1 MPRPIQISDFNCVSL
16 AVLPAEVLQLRD
28 GVFAHPRQIVQK
40 TIFAV
45 ACHPNDWTAETH
57 MFCLSGPEARLAV
70 LLSVHR
76 DATDPVKLEAWKL
89 AVTSA
94 SLEFRWVAQQDDV
107 VAEYVIAQEALN
119 AHNVATLLT
128 VPRRVLLVTA
138 ILRQHKESEDGLAA
152 VEKLYTSKR
161 LKPLLWPKEVAAS
174 DFQPRAQP
182 FALALPPVSVRLLKL
197 MPRVQW
203 LTEIAQHVFS
213 VPECLRLILEERP
226 ECELTGPQLLA
237 I

>member
-45 ACHPNDWTAETH
+45 ACHPNEWTAETH

-161 LKPLLWPKEVAAS
+161 LKPPLLGRRKLRRVTSSPGLS
-174 DFQPRAQP
+174 
-182 FALALPPVSVRLLKL
+182 LL
-197 MPRVQW
+197 
-203 LTEIAQHVFS
+203 
-213 VPECLRLILEERP
+213 
-226 ECELTGPQLLA
+226 LLLCRQSRFGF
-237 I
+237 